1 MQRFFVEPYQI
12 EKEAPRIHINGTD
25 VNHIKNVLRM
35 KCGEDVWISDG
46 GDKEYHCQ
54 IEELGEDEVLLHI
67 LYAQEPEYELP
78 DKIYLF
84 QGLPK
89 ADKMEL
95 IIQKAVELGAAGVI
109 SVATRNA
116 VVKLDAKKAEAKIR
130 RWQAIAESA
139 AKQSKRSYIPQ
150 VGPVMSLKEAFS
162 YIEEQKFDLRMIPYE
177 LEKGMDGTKTVL
189 EALAPGQ
196 QVAVFIGPEGGFDE
210 SEIEQA
216 KEAGAIP
223 ITLGKR
229 ILRTETAGLTTLSI
243 LMYHLECREQL
254 DDKNIR

>member
-1 MQRFFVEPYQI
+1 MYHFFVEPGQVHEDYVEI
-12 EKEAPRIHINGTD
+12 LGGD
-25 VNHIKNVLRM
+25 VNHMKNVLRM
-35 KCGEDVWISDG
+35 KPGEEITVSDG
-46 GDKEYHCQ
+46 FGHEYGCKVALL
-54 IEELGEDEVLLHI
+54 EEDAVRAEILECREVSV
-67 LYAQEPEYELP
+67 ELP
-78 DKIYLF
+78 SELVLY
-84 QGLPK
+84 QCLPK
-89 ADKMEL
+89 GDKMEL

-109 SVATRNA
+109 PVATRNA

-210 SEIEQA
+210 EEIQLA
-216 KEAGAIP
+216 LKMGVKP
-223 ITLGKR
+223 VSLGKR
-229 ILRTETAGLTTLSI
+229 ILRTETAGPAI
-243 LMYHLECREQL
+243 LALLMMKLEGAF
-254 DDKNIR
+254 

>member
-1 MQRFFVEPYQI
+1 M
-12 EKEAPRIHINGTD
+12 
-25 VNHIKNVLRM
+25 
-35 KCGEDVWISDG
+35 
-46 GDKEYHCQ
+46 
-54 IEELGEDEVLLHI
+54 I
-67 LYAQEPEYELP
+67 LSENADSRELP
-78 DKIYLF
+78 SRIWLF

-89 ADKMEL
+89 SDKMEVL
-95 IIQKAVELGAAGVI
+95 LQKAVELGAAGVLP
-109 SVATRNA
+109 VATRNA

-210 SEIEQA
+210 EELQLQYNS
-216 KEAGAIP
+216 P
-223 ITLGKR
+223 ISR
-229 ILRTETAGLTTLSI
+229 WMIIS
-243 LMYHLECREQL
+243 Y
-254 DDKNIR
+254 